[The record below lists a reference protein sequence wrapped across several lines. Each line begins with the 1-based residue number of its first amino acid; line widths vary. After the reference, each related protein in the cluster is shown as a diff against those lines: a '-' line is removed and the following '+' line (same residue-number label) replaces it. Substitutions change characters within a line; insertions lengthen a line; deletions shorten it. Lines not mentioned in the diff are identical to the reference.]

1 MLPLVFITDLLL
13 ILVVILLSIG
23 MFFALILES
32 NPNAD
37 FEESLN
43 LAPPLGA
50 G

>member
-1 MLPLVFITDLLL
+1 MLPLVSITDLLL

-23 MFFALILES
+23 MFFAIILKA

-43 LAPPLGA
+43 LAPL
-50 G
+50 

>member
-1 MLPLVFITDLLL
+1 MLPLVSITDLLL

-23 MFFALILES
+23 TFFALILEE

-43 LAPPLGA
+43 FAPL
-50 G
+50 

>member
-43 LAPPLGA
+43 LAPL
-50 G
+50 

>member
-1 MLPLVFITDLLL
+1 MLPLVAITDLLL

-23 MFFALILES
+23 MFFALILEE

-43 LAPPLGA
+43 LITSSLS
-50 G
+50 